1 MAGRILVLEVEI
13 EDECFILINLY
24 SPNTETGQLK
34 VLDELQSL
42 LSSFEI
48 DQNKH
53 IVLAGDFNFFLDSG
67 LEA

>member
-48 DQNKH
+48 DQTKH